1 MKKKILLTISL
12 IILLALLLL
21 GYVAGVTK
29 KGAEAL
35 INVVTADLRDMQS
48 VVDSVNC
55 IFVGV
60 VKESDTLIFDY
71 DGKSEFQLQIVEN
84 IKGELPSE
92 TTFYKHGGH
101 FINGNEV
108 IVKADDE
115 SYTPMPEVGKQ
126 YLFLAFK
133 QENGD
138 VIISDYYGNIDY
150 TNYEKVSEI
159 LQYID
164 KE

>member
-1 MKKKILLTISL
+1 MKKKI
-12 IILLALLLL
+12 ILAVALAILVLF

-35 INVVTADLRDMQS
+35 INVVVADLRDMQS

-60 VKESDTLIFDY
+60 VKDSNTLIFDY
-71 DGKSEFQLQIVEN
+71 DGKSEFQVQVVKN

-92 TTFYKHGGH
+92 TTVYKHGGH

-126 YLFLAFK
+126 YLFLAFE
-133 QENGD
+133 QESGE
-138 VIISDYYGNIDY
+138 VIIADYYGNVDY
-150 TNYEKVSEI
+150 TNNEKVSEI

>member
-1 MKKKILLTISL
+1 MKKKILLAIVLMVLVL
-12 IILLALLLL
+12 I

-29 KGAEAL
+29 KGTEAL
-35 INVVTADLRDMQS
+35 VDVATDISDMQS

-71 DGKSEFQLQIVEN
+71 DGKSEFKVQVVKN
-84 IKGELPSE
+84 IKGELPTE
-92 TTFYKHGGH
+92 TTVYKYGGH

-108 IVKADDE
+108 IVKVDDE

-126 YLFLAFK
+126 YLFLAFE
-133 QENGD
+133 QESGE
-138 VIISDYYGNIDY
+138 VIIADYYGNVDY
-150 TNYEKVSEI
+150 TNNEKVSEI

-164 KE
+164 S

>member
-1 MKKKILLTISL
+1 MKKKILLAIALMVLVL
-12 IILLALLLL
+12 I

-29 KGAEAL
+29 KGTEAL
-35 INVVTADLRDMQS
+35 VDFATDISDMQS

-71 DGKSEFQLQIVEN
+71 DGKSEFKVQVVKN
-84 IKGELPSE
+84 VKGELPVE
-92 TTFYKHGGH
+92 TTVYKHGGH

-133 QENGD
+133 QESGE
-138 VIISDYYGNIDY
+138 VIIADYYGNIDY
-150 TNYEKVSEI
+150 TNNEKVSEI

-164 KE
+164 S

>member
-12 IILLALLLL
+12 ITLLALLLL

-35 INVVTADLRDMQS
+35 ICGATDMSDVQT

-60 VKESDTLIFDY
+60 VKESNTLIFDY
-71 DGKSEFQLQIVEN
+71 DGKSEFKVQVVKN
-84 IKGELPSE
+84 VKGELPVE
-92 TTFYKHGGH
+92 TTVYKHGGH

-133 QENGD
+133 QESGE
-138 VIISDYYGNIDY
+138 VIIADYYGNIDY
-150 TNYEKVSEI
+150 TNNEKVSEI
-159 LQYID
+159 LQYTD
-164 KE
+164 TE

>member
-1 MKKKILLTISL
+1 MVLVL
-12 IILLALLLL
+12 I

-29 KGAEAL
+29 KGTEAL
-35 INVVTADLRDMQS
+35 VDFATDISDMQS

-71 DGKSEFQLQIVEN
+71 DGKSEFKVQVVKN
-84 IKGELPSE
+84 IKGELPTE
-92 TTFYKHGGH
+92 TTVYKYGGH

-108 IVKADDE
+108 IVKVDDE

-126 YLFLAFK
+126 YLFLAFE
-133 QENGD
+133 QENGE
-138 VIISDYYGNIDY
+138 VIIADYYGNVDY
-150 TNYEKVSEI
+150 TNNEKVSEI
-159 LQYID
+159 LQYI
-164 KE
+164 ES

>member
-1 MKKKILLTISL
+1 MKKKV
-12 IILLALLLL
+12 LLAIVLMVLVLI

-29 KGAEAL
+29 KGTEAL
-35 INVVTADLRDMQS
+35 VDFATDISDMQS

-71 DGKSEFQLQIVEN
+71 DGKSEFKVQVVKN
-84 IKGELPSE
+84 IKGELPTE
-92 TTFYKHGGH
+92 TTVYKYGGR

-108 IVKADDE
+108 IVKVDDE
-115 SYTPMPEVGKQ
+115 SYTPMPEVGEQ
-126 YLFLAFK
+126 YLFLAFE
-133 QENGD
+133 QESGE
-138 VIISDYYGNIDY
+138 VIIADYYGNVDY
-150 TNYEKVSEI
+150 TNNEKVSEI

>member
-1 MKKKILLTISL
+1 MKKKI
-12 IILLALLLL
+12 ILAVALAILVLF

-35 INVVTADLRDMQS
+35 INVVIADLRDMQS

-71 DGKSEFQLQIVEN
+71 DGKSEFQVQVVKN
-84 IKGELPSE
+84 IKGELPTE
-92 TTFYKHGGH
+92 TTVYKHGGH

-126 YLFLAFK
+126 YLFLAFE
-133 QENGD
+133 QESGE
-138 VIISDYYGNIDY
+138 VIIADYYGNVDY
-150 TNYEKVSEI
+150 TNNEKVSEI

>member
-1 MKKKILLTISL
+1 MKKKI
-12 IILLALLLL
+12 ILAVALAILVLF

-35 INVVTADLRDMQS
+35 INVVVADLRDMQS

-60 VKESDTLIFDY
+60 VKDSNTLIFDY
-71 DGKSEFQLQIVEN
+71 DGKSEFQVQVVKN
-84 IKGELPSE
+84 IKGELPTE
-92 TTFYKHGGH
+92 TTVYKHGGH

-126 YLFLAFK
+126 YLFLAFE
-133 QENGD
+133 QESGE
-138 VIISDYYGNIDY
+138 VIIADYYGNVDY
-150 TNYEKVSEI
+150 TNNEKVSEI

>member
-1 MKKKILLTISL
+1 MKKKILLAIALVVLVL
-12 IILLALLLL
+12 I

-35 INVVTADLRDMQS
+35 VDVATDISDMQS

-71 DGKSEFQLQIVEN
+71 DGKSEFKVQVVKI
-84 IKGELPSE
+84 IKGELPAE
-92 TTFYKHGGH
+92 TTVYKYGGH

-108 IVKADDE
+108 IVKVDDE

-126 YLFLAFK
+126 YLFLAFE
-133 QENGD
+133 QESGE
-138 VIISDYYGNIDY
+138 VIIADYYGNIDY
-150 TNYEKVSEI
+150 TNNEKVSEI
-159 LQYID
+159 LQYTNS
-164 KE
+164 

>member
-1 MKKKILLTISL
+1 MKKKI
-12 IILLALLLL
+12 ILAVALLILVL
-21 GYVAGVTK
+21 FGYVAGVTK

-35 INVVTADLRDMQS
+35 INVVVADLRDMQS

-71 DGKSEFQLQIVEN
+71 DGKSEFKVQVVKN
-84 IKGELPSE
+84 IKGELPTE
-92 TTFYKHGGH
+92 TTVYKYGGR

-108 IVKADDE
+108 IVKVDDE

-126 YLFLAFK
+126 YLFLAFE
-133 QENGD
+133 QESGE
-138 VIISDYYGNIDY
+138 VIIADYYGNVDY
-150 TNYEKVSEI
+150 TNNEKVSEI
-159 LQYID
+159 LQYTNS
-164 KE
+164 

>member
-1 MKKKILLTISL
+1 MKKKI
-12 IILLALLLL
+12 ILAVALAILVLF

-35 INVVTADLRDMQS
+35 INVVADLRNMQS

-60 VKESDTLIFDY
+60 VKDSNTLIFDY
-71 DGKSEFQLQIVEN
+71 DGKSEFQVQVVKN
-84 IKGELPSE
+84 IKGELPTE
-92 TTFYKHGGH
+92 TTVYKHGGH

-126 YLFLAFK
+126 YLFLAFE
-133 QENGD
+133 QESGE
-138 VIISDYYGNIDY
+138 VIIADYYGNVDY
-150 TNYEKVSEI
+150 TNNEKVSEI

>member
-1 MKKKILLTISL
+1 MKKKI
-12 IILLALLLL
+12 ILAVALAILVLF

-35 INVVTADLRDMQS
+35 IYVAIADISDMQS

-71 DGKSEFQLQIVEN
+71 DGKSEFQIQVVKN
-84 IKGELPSE
+84 IKGELPTE
-92 TTFYKHGGH
+92 TTVYKHGGH

-108 IVKADDE
+108 VVKADDE

-126 YLFLAFK
+126 YLFLAFE
-133 QENGD
+133 QESGE
-138 VIISDYYGNIDY
+138 VIIADYYGNVDY
-150 TNYEKVSEI
+150 TNNEKVSEI

>member
-1 MKKKILLTISL
+1 MKKKI
-12 IILLALLLL
+12 ILAVALAILVLF

-35 INVVTADLRDMQS
+35 IYVAVADLRDMQS

-60 VKESDTLIFDY
+60 VKDSNTLIFDY
-71 DGKSEFQLQIVEN
+71 DGKSEFQVQVVKN
-84 IKGELPSE
+84 IKGELPTE
-92 TTFYKHGGH
+92 TTVYKHGGH

-126 YLFLAFK
+126 YLFLAFE
-133 QENGD
+133 QESGE
-138 VIISDYYGNIDY
+138 VIIADYYGNVDY
-150 TNYEKVSEI
+150 TNNEKVSEI

>member
-1 MKKKILLTISL
+1 MKKKILLAIALVVLVL
-12 IILLALLLL
+12 I

-35 INVVTADLRDMQS
+35 VDVATDISDMQS

-60 VKESDTLIFDY
+60 VKDSNTLIFDY
-71 DGKSEFQLQIVEN
+71 DGKSEFKVQVVKI
-84 IKGELPSE
+84 IKGELPTE
-92 TTFYKHGGH
+92 TTVYKHGGH

-108 IVKADDE
+108 VVKADDE

-126 YLFLAFK
+126 YLFLAFE
-133 QENGD
+133 QESGE
-138 VIISDYYGNIDY
+138 VIIADYYGNIDY
-150 TNYEKVSEI
+150 TNNEKVSEI
-159 LQYID
+159 LQYTD
-164 KE
+164 S

>member
-1 MKKKILLTISL
+1 MKKKI
-12 IILLALLLL
+12 ILAVALAILVLF

-35 INVVTADLRDMQS
+35 IYVAIADISDMQS

-71 DGKSEFQLQIVEN
+71 DGKSEFQVQVVKN
-84 IKGELPSE
+84 IKGELPTE
-92 TTFYKHGGH
+92 TTVYKHGGH

-126 YLFLAFK
+126 YLFLAFE
-133 QENGD
+133 QESGE
-138 VIISDYYGNIDY
+138 VIIADYYGNVDY
-150 TNYEKVSEI
+150 TNNEKVSEI

>member
-1 MKKKILLTISL
+1 MKKKI
-12 IILLALLLL
+12 ILAVALAILVLF

-35 INVVTADLRDMQS
+35 INVVADLRDMQS

-71 DGKSEFQLQIVEN
+71 DGKSEFQVQVVKN
-84 IKGELPSE
+84 IKGELPTE
-92 TTFYKHGGH
+92 TTVYKHGGH

-126 YLFLAFK
+126 YLFLAFE
-133 QENGD
+133 QESGE
-138 VIISDYYGNIDY
+138 VIIADYYGNVDY
-150 TNYEKVSEI
+150 TNNEKVSEI

>member
-1 MKKKILLTISL
+1 MKKKI
-12 IILLALLLL
+12 ILVVALAILVLF

-35 INVVTADLRDMQS
+35 IYVAIADISDMQS

-60 VKESDTLIFDY
+60 VKDSNTLIFDY
-71 DGKSEFQLQIVEN
+71 DGKSEFQIQVVKN
-84 IKGELPSE
+84 IKGELPTE
-92 TTFYKHGGH
+92 TTVYKHGGH

-108 IVKADDE
+108 VVKADDE

-126 YLFLAFK
+126 YLFLAFE
-133 QENGD
+133 QESGE
-138 VIISDYYGNIDY
+138 VIIADYYGNVDY
-150 TNYEKVSEI
+150 TNNEKVSEI

>member
-1 MKKKILLTISL
+1 MKKKV
-12 IILLALLLL
+12 LLAIVLMVLVLI

-29 KGAEAL
+29 KGTEAL
-35 INVVTADLRDMQS
+35 VDFATDISDMQS

-71 DGKSEFQLQIVEN
+71 DGKSEFKVQVVKN
-84 IKGELPSE
+84 IKGELPTE
-92 TTFYKHGGH
+92 TTVYKYGGH

-108 IVKADDE
+108 IVKVDDE

-126 YLFLAFK
+126 YLFLAFE
-133 QENGD
+133 QENGE
-138 VIISDYYGNIDY
+138 VIIADYYGNVDY
-150 TNYEKVSEI
+150 TNNEKVSEI
-159 LQYID
+159 LQYI
-164 KE
+164 ES

>member
-1 MKKKILLTISL
+1 MKKKILLAIALVVLVL
-12 IILLALLLL
+12 I

-35 INVVTADLRDMQS
+35 VDVATDISDMQS

-71 DGKSEFQLQIVEN
+71 DGKSEFKVQVVKN
-84 IKGELPSE
+84 IKGELPTE
-92 TTFYKHGGH
+92 TTVYKYGGH

-108 IVKADDE
+108 IVKVDDE

-126 YLFLAFK
+126 YLFLAFE
-133 QENGD
+133 QESGE
-138 VIISDYYGNIDY
+138 VIIADYYGNIDY
-150 TNYEKVSEI
+150 TNNEKVSEI
-159 LQYID
+159 LQYTNS
-164 KE
+164 

>member
-1 MKKKILLTISL
+1 MKKKILLAISL

-35 INVVTADLRDMQS
+35 INVVVDLRDMQS

-60 VKESDTLIFDY
+60 VKDSNTLIFDY
-71 DGKSEFQLQIVEN
+71 DGKSEFQVQVVKN
-84 IKGELPSE
+84 IKGELPTE
-92 TTFYKHGGH
+92 TIVYKHGGH

-126 YLFLAFK
+126 YLFLAFE
-133 QENGD
+133 QESGE
-138 VIISDYYGNIDY
+138 VIIADYYGNVDY
-150 TNYEKVSEI
+150 TNNEKVSEI

>member
-1 MKKKILLTISL
+1 MKKKI
-12 IILLALLLL
+12 ILAVALAILVLF

-35 INVVTADLRDMQS
+35 INVAVADLRDMQS

-71 DGKSEFQLQIVEN
+71 DGKSEFQVQVVKN
-84 IKGELPSE
+84 IKGELPTE
-92 TTFYKHGGH
+92 TTVYKHGGH

-126 YLFLAFK
+126 YLFLAFE
-133 QENGD
+133 QESGE
-138 VIISDYYGNIDY
+138 VIIADYYGNVDY
-150 TNYEKVSEI
+150 TNNEKVSEI

-164 KE
+164 S

>member
-1 MKKKILLTISL
+1 MKKKI
-12 IILLALLLL
+12 ILAVALAILVLF

-35 INVVTADLRDMQS
+35 INVVVADLRDMQS

-71 DGKSEFQLQIVEN
+71 DGKSEFQVQVVKN
-84 IKGELPSE
+84 IKGELPTE
-92 TTFYKHGGH
+92 TTVYKHGGH

-108 IVKADDE
+108 TVKADDE

-126 YLFLAFK
+126 YLFLAFE
-133 QENGD
+133 QESGE
-138 VIISDYYGNIDY
+138 VIIADYYGNVDY
-150 TNYEKVSEI
+150 TNNEKVSEI

>member
-1 MKKKILLTISL
+1 MKKKI
-12 IILLALLLL
+12 ILAVALAILVLF

-35 INVVTADLRDMQS
+35 INVVVDLRDMQS

-71 DGKSEFQLQIVEN
+71 DGKSEFQVQVVKN
-84 IKGELPSE
+84 IKGELPTE
-92 TTFYKHGGH
+92 TTVYKHGGH

-126 YLFLAFK
+126 YLFLAFE
-133 QENGD
+133 QESGE
-138 VIISDYYGNIDY
+138 VIIADYYGNVDY
-150 TNYEKVSEI
+150 TNNEKVSEI

-164 KE
+164 K

>member
-1 MKKKILLTISL
+1 
-12 IILLALLLL
+12 
-21 GYVAGVTK
+21 
-29 KGAEAL
+29 
-35 INVVTADLRDMQS
+35 
-48 VVDSVNC
+48 
-55 IFVGV
+55 
-60 VKESDTLIFDY
+60 
-71 DGKSEFQLQIVEN
+71 
-84 IKGELPSE
+84 
-92 TTFYKHGGH
+92 
-101 FINGNEV
+101 
-108 IVKADDE
+108 VKADDE

>member
-1 MKKKILLTISL
+1 MKKKI
-12 IILLALLLL
+12 ILAVVLVALVLF

-35 INVVTADLRDMQS
+35 INVAIADISDMQS
-48 VVDSVNC
+48 VIDSVNC

-60 VKESDTLIFDY
+60 VKESNTLIFDY
-71 DGKSEFQLQIVEN
+71 DGKSEFQVQVVEN
-84 IKGELPSE
+84 IKGEVPPE

>member
-35 INVVTADLRDMQS
+35 ICGATDMSDIQT

-71 DGKSEFQLQIVEN
+71 NGKSEFKVQVVKN
-84 IKGELPSE
+84 VKGELPVE
-92 TTFYKHGGH
+92 TTVYKHGGH

>member
-1 MKKKILLTISL
+1 MKKKILLAIVL
-12 IILLALLLL
+12 IVLVLI

-35 INVVTADLRDMQS
+35 VDVVTDISDMQS

-71 DGKSEFQLQIVEN
+71 DGKSEFKVQVVKN
-84 IKGELPSE
+84 IKGEVPTE
-92 TTFYKHGGH
+92 TTVYKHGGH

-126 YLFLAFK
+126 YLFLAFE
-133 QENGD
+133 QESGD
-138 VIISDYYGNIDY
+138 VIIADYYGNIDY
-150 TNYEKVSEI
+150 TNNEKVSEI

-164 KE
+164 S

>member
-1 MKKKILLTISL
+1 MKKKILLAIALVVLVL
-12 IILLALLLL
+12 I

-35 INVVTADLRDMQS
+35 VDVATDISDMQS

-71 DGKSEFQLQIVEN
+71 DGKSEFKVQVVKN
-84 IKGELPSE
+84 IKGELPTE
-92 TTFYKHGGH
+92 TTVYKYGGH

-108 IVKADDE
+108 IVKVDDE

-126 YLFLAFK
+126 YLFLAFEQK
-133 QENGD
+133 SGE
-138 VIISDYYGNIDY
+138 VIIADYYGNIDY
-150 TNYEKVSEI
+150 TNNEKVSEI
-159 LQYID
+159 LQYTD
-164 KE
+164 S

>member
-21 GYVAGVTK
+21 GNVAGVTK

-35 INVVTADLRDMQS
+35 INVGTADLRDMQS

-84 IKGELPSE
+84 IKGEVPTE

-150 TNYEKVSEI
+150 TNHEKVSEI

>member
-1 MKKKILLTISL
+1 MKKKI
-12 IILLALLLL
+12 ILAVALAILVLF

-35 INVVTADLRDMQS
+35 INVVVADLRDMQS

-60 VKESDTLIFDY
+60 VKDSNTLIFDY
-71 DGKSEFQLQIVEN
+71 DGKSEFQVQVVKN
-84 IKGELPSE
+84 IKGELPTE
-92 TTFYKHGGH
+92 TTVYKHGGY

-126 YLFLAFK
+126 YLFLAFE
-133 QENGD
+133 QESGE
-138 VIISDYYGNIDY
+138 VIIADYYGNVDY
-150 TNYEKVSEI
+150 TNNEKVSEI

>member
-1 MKKKILLTISL
+1 MKKKILLAIALVVLVL
-12 IILLALLLL
+12 I

-35 INVVTADLRDMQS
+35 VDVATDISDMQS

-60 VKESDTLIFDY
+60 VKDSNTLIFDY
-71 DGKSEFQLQIVEN
+71 DGKSEFKVQVVKT
-84 IKGELPSE
+84 IKGELPTE
-92 TTFYKHGGH
+92 TTVYKYGGR

-108 IVKADDE
+108 IVKVDDE

-126 YLFLAFK
+126 YLFLAFE
-133 QENGD
+133 QENGE
-138 VIISDYYGNIDY
+138 VIIADYYGNIDY
-150 TNYEKVSEI
+150 TNNEKVSEI
-159 LQYID
+159 LQYTNS
-164 KE
+164 

>member
-1 MKKKILLTISL
+1 MKKKILLVA
-12 IILLALLLL
+12 ILFVLLLF

-35 INVVTADLRDMQS
+35 INVAIADIGDMQS

-60 VKESDTLIFDY
+60 VKESNTLIFDY
-71 DGKSEFQLQIVEN
+71 DGKSEFRVQVTEI
-84 IKGELPSE
+84 IKGELPIE
-92 TTFYKHGGH
+92 TTVYKHGGH

-108 IVKADDE
+108 VIKADDE

-126 YLFLAFK
+126 YLFLTFK
-133 QENGD
+133 QESGE
-138 VIISDYYGNIDY
+138 VIIADYYGNIDY
-150 TNYEKVSEI
+150 TNNEKVSEI
-159 LQYID
+159 LQYTD
-164 KE
+164 VE

>member
-1 MKKKILLTISL
+1 MKKKV
-12 IILLALLLL
+12 LLAIVLMVLVLI

-35 INVVTADLRDMQS
+35 VDFATDISDMQS

-71 DGKSEFQLQIVEN
+71 DGKSEFKVQVVKN
-84 IKGELPSE
+84 IKGELPTE
-92 TTFYKHGGH
+92 TTVYKYGGR

-108 IVKADDE
+108 IVKVDDE

-126 YLFLAFK
+126 YLFLAFE
-133 QENGD
+133 QESGE
-138 VIISDYYGNIDY
+138 VIIADYYGNVDY
-150 TNYEKVSEI
+150 TNNEKVSEI

-164 KE
+164 S

>member
-1 MKKKILLTISL
+1 MKKKVFLVVVLVVLVL
-12 IILLALLLL
+12 I

-35 INVVTADLRDMQS
+35 VDVVTDISDMQA

-55 IFVGV
+55 IFAGV

-71 DGKSEFQLQIVEN
+71 EDKSEFQVQIVKN
-84 IKGELPSE
+84 IKGELPTE
-92 TTFYKHGGH
+92 TTVYKHGGH

-108 IVKADDE
+108 VVKADDK

-133 QENGD
+133 QANGD

-150 TNYEKVSEI
+150 TNNEKVSEI
-159 LQYID
+159 LQYIG